1 MKEEK
6 MKLANASLKSK
17 NKGVEEVVHKNDE
30 LINKRKSELLEKEK
44 RAEERLMKRKK
55 EMEMLRDEKK

>member
-1 MKEEK
+1 